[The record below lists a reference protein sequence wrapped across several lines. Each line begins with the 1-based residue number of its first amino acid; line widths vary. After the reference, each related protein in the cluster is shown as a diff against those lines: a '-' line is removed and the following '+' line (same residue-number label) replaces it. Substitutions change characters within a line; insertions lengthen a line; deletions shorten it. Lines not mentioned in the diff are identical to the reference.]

1 MALIFVAIRRSILE
15 AAVRC
20 GMLWLYMKDPAD
32 RFDAAFFERYYGDP
46 KTRVADE
53 GDAARIA
60 GLIGGLVHYLELPVR
75 RILDAGCG
83 VGFLRAPLQQQFP
96 NAHYEG
102 LEFSEFLC
110 ARHGWTRGSVAE
122 HSTATPY
129 DLVVC
134 HDVLQYLDDRTAA
147 RAIANL
153 GRLCRGGL
161 YLSVL
166 TRSDWRHAADQSR
179 TDESVFQ
186 RTGEW
191 YRRRLKRVFRH
202 VGVGVHVR
210 RDLDPI
216 LWELETPWT

>member
-1 MALIFVAIRRSILE
+1 MLIFDATPRSMPE
-15 AAVRC
+15 AAVCC
-20 GMLWLYMKDPAD
+20 GMLWLHMTDPVD

-46 KTRVADE
+46 ETRVADG
-53 GDAARIA
+53 GDAERIG
-60 GLIGGLVHYLELPVR
+60 GLIGGLVNYLELPVR

-83 VGFLRAPLQQQFP
+83 IGLLREPLLRQFP
-96 NAHYEG
+96 NADYEG

-153 GRLCRGGL
+153 GRLCRGAL

-179 TDESVFQ
+179 TDDSVHQ

-191 YRRRLKRVFRH
+191 SQRRLKRVFRH
-202 VGVGVHVR
+202 VGAGVHFR
-210 RDLDPI
+210 RGLDPI